1 MTAYI
6 VFIRDRLRDQGEMD
20 AYRKLSGPSLAG
32 HPGRLLAAHGET
44 ETLEGA
50 AAEGVVLLEFPT
62 VAEARAWYDSPAYV
76 EARKHRNLG
85 ADCRAIVFE
94 GR

>member
-1 MTAYI
+1 MSAYI

-32 HPGRLLAAHGET
+32 HPGRLLAANGKT

-50 AAEGVVLLEFPT
+50 TAEGVVLIEFPT
-62 VAEARAWYDSPAYV
+62 LAEARAWYESPAYT
-76 EARKHRNLG
+76 EARKHRQLG
-85 ADCRAIVFE
+85 ADCRVIVFE
-94 GR
+94 GC